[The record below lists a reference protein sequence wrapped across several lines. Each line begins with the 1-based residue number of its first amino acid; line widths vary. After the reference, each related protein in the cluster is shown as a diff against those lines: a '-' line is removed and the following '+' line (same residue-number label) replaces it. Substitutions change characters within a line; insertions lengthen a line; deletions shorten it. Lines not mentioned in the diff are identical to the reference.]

1 MEPKLRDYIENLF
14 ATAPNTKQ
22 AYELKEEIIR
32 NTIDRYHDLL
42 ADGKTR
48 ARLTTLQLRES
59 ATLTSF
65 WRLSVEI
72 RLKKTQ

>member
-22 AYELKEEIIR
+22 SYELKEEIIR
-32 NTIDRYHDLL
+32 NTIERYHDLL
-42 ADGKTR
+42 ADGKSEGG
-48 ARLTTLQLRES
+48 LITLQLRES

-65 WRLSVEI
+65 WRLSAEI